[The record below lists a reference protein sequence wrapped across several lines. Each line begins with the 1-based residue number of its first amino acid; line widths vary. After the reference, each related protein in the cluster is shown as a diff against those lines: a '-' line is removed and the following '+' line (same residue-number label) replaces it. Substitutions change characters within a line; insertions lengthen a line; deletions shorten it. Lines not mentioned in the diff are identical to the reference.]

1 MDQSS
6 TTTTTQAP
14 IATTPAP
21 TTRLYE
27 KKYTVEKV
35 REGTLIVISSNN
47 FYFKRLEN
55 NTMQIQYSIN
65 NGKYTPFID
74 IVVNQLTG
82 KNYTILIPTNN
93 ENESEFY
100 YLIGD
105 LKLVLSDAVSKS
117 YISEEQK
124 FVFSPAI
131 NTFNSIL
138 PPADIGPRYT
148 KIVKEIKP
156 DPVDP
161 NNPNNPVVKSSSVW
175 KIIGIVIGIVIGVL
189 LLLLIVLY
197 FYRKKNSDNRYIEL
211 SIYPNHQSAPV
222 A

>member
-14 IATTPAP
+14 TT
-21 TTRLYE
+21 TLYE

-55 NTMQIQYSIN
+55 NTMQIQFSIN
-65 NGKYTPFID
+65 NGDYTPFIN

-82 KNYTILIPTNN
+82 TNYTILIPTNK

-124 FVFSPAI
+124 YVFSPAI
-131 NTFNSIL
+131 NTFNNIL

-156 DPVDP
+156 PVDP
-161 NNPNNPVVKSSSVW
+161 TDPTDPVVESSSIW

-189 LLLLIVLY
+189 LLVLIVYY
-197 FYRKKNSDNRYIEL
+197 FYRKKKSDNRYIEL
-211 SIYPNHQSAPV
+211 SIIP
-222 A
+222 